1 MTFWIFVYVFL
12 GLTPF
17 LQLLSNHM
25 PLEGSYASANIVTT
39 FIIIFFGLVFFE
51 FGWWLGRIDSPI
63 IKGVIKHSRIFR
75 YIMFKRI
82 LILSIFAMMSIIII
96 IWKLGGIES
105 VFLPRAEQ
113 INMLMEF
120 SKGESQ
126 VKLQILSTFLR
137 VPIFIALVLLSAI
150 WLHDRK
156 QTKGDDHFNF
166 WKKCLLLGVLAVNLF
181 INNPISSPR
190 YWFGTIVLSLL
201 FLMLRWRSKISF
213 SFLMTGIIIILLF
226 IFPFADMFR
235 YSTSIDKSVLQES
248 GGISEPLINKGDYDT
263 FQQLI
268 NTTAYVEDNGIAFGK
283 QMLGTLL
290 FWVPRNIWISKPVPS
305 GVMVAAY
312 KGYEYTNL
320 SMPLWGEAYID
331 GGILGVILI
340 FVIYGFIVSVIEN
353 IYINN
358 YSNVPNF
365 LNTFVPIYA
374 AYQLFMLRG
383 TLMSA
388 FAYFI
393 PIVIFMF
400 IATKSNNHNN
410 IRNSYEICQGT

>member
-1 MTFWIFVYVFL
+1 
-12 GLTPF
+12 
-17 LQLLSNHM
+17 M

-39 FIIIFFGLVFFE
+39 FIIIFFGLVSFE
-51 FGWWLGRIDSPI
+51 FGWWLGRINSPI
-63 IKGVIKHSRIFR
+63 IKVAIKHSRIFR

-82 LILSIFAMMSIIII
+82 LILSIFAMMGIIII

-105 VFLPRAEQ
+105 VFLPRTEQ
-113 INMLMEF
+113 IIMLIEF
-120 SKGESQ
+120 SKGENQ
-126 VKLQILSTFLR
+126 VKLQLLSTFLR
-137 VPIFIALVLLSAI
+137 VPIFIALILLSAI

-156 QTKGDDHFNF
+156 KSKGDDHFTF

-190 YWFGTIVLSLL
+190 YWFGTIVLSLI
-201 FLMLRWRSKISF
+201 FLMARWRSKISF
-213 SFLMTGIIIILLF
+213 SFLMTGIIILLLF

-235 YSTSIDKSVLQES
+235 YSINIDKSVLQES
-248 GGISEPLINKGDYDT
+248 GSISEPLIKKGDYDT

-268 NTTAYVEDNGIAFGK
+268 NTTAYVEDNGIAFGN

-290 FWVPRNIWISKPVPS
+290 FWVPRNVWSGKPVPS

-340 FVIYGFIVSVIEN
+340 FVIYGIIVSVIEN

-358 YSNVPNF
+358 YANVPNF
-365 LNTFVPIYA
+365 LNVFVPVYA

-393 PIVIFMF
+393 PIVMFLF
-400 IATKSNNHNN
+400 IATKSNKRNN
-410 IRNSYEICQGT
+410 IRNIYEMYQGT

>member
-1 MTFWIFVYVFL
+1 
-12 GLTPF
+12 
-17 LQLLSNHM
+17 
-25 PLEGSYASANIVTT
+25 
-39 FIIIFFGLVFFE
+39 
-51 FGWWLGRIDSPI
+51 
-63 IKGVIKHSRIFR
+63 
-75 YIMFKRI
+75 MFKRI
-82 LILSIFAMMSIIII
+82 LILSIFAMMGIIII

-105 VFLPRAEQ
+105 VFLPRTEQ
-113 INMLMEF
+113 IIMLIEF
-120 SKGESQ
+120 SKGENQ
-126 VKLQILSTFLR
+126 VKLQLLSTFLR
-137 VPIFIALVLLSAI
+137 VPIFIALILLSAI

-156 QTKGDDHFNF
+156 KSKGDDYFTF

-190 YWFGTIVLSLL
+190 YWFGTIVLSLI
-201 FLMLRWRSKISF
+201 FLMARWRSKISF
-213 SFLMTGIIIILLF
+213 SFLTTGIIILLLF

-235 YSTSIDKSVLQES
+235 YSTNIDKSVLQEAGS
-248 GGISEPLINKGDYDT
+248 ISEPLINKGDYDT

-290 FWVPRNIWISKPVPS
+290 FWVPRNVWSGKPVPS

-340 FVIYGFIVSVIEN
+340 FVIYGIIVSVIEN

-358 YSNVPNF
+358 YANVPNF
-365 LNTFVPIYA
+365 LNVFVPVYA

-393 PIVIFMF
+393 PIVMFMF
-400 IATKSNNHNN
+400 IATKSNRRNN
-410 IRNSYEICQGT
+410 IRNIYEMYQGT